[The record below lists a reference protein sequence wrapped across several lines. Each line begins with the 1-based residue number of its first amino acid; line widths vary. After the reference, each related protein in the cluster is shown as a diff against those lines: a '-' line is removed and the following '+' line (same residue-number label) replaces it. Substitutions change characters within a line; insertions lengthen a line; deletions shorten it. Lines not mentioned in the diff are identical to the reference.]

1 MIEALKSI
9 ISEFIESE
17 DMKLY
22 LIKNA
27 ESLSKHQILDLIG
40 YARKS
45 FEDKYQ
51 ALKTLAKFESDE
63 NSDGEQTF
71 KSAMEEAECVM
82 QSMTIKKDEM
92 LLLTKWTFDEGNHSA
107 SIVFTE
113 PYTSFKKAIQRMK
126 ELYISEEMI
135 WHELEK
141 YQLNNNEYEKTFE
154 YIADNTGLIWSAEYA
169 ESVHLDFCGC
179 SDLNLPVPFEPG
191 DIISIDCRP
200 YANIKN
206 AVILQIGD
214 NHDCCSV
221 QCATVSSFNDEIITG
236 ALKHPYQIFEKHI
249 EISPLYSVKICK
261 EALQDN
267 EKILKNI
274 SEYVNGDEIKGIA
287 LYNFLTR
294 DNKRS
299 VSADEILDFLSSDSI
314 LRKAYEQYIIHKD
327 LMDRLA
333 D

>member
-1 MIEALKSI
+1 MIDTLKSI
-9 ISEFIESE
+9 IPDFIESE
-17 DMKLY
+17 DMKNY
-22 LIKNA
+22 LIENA
-27 ESLSKHQILDLIG
+27 EKLSKHQILDMIG

-45 FEDKYQ
+45 FEEKYK
-51 ALKTLAKFESDE
+51 ALKALAKFENDE
-63 NSDGEQTF
+63 NLNGEQTF
-71 KSAMEEAECVM
+71 KSAMEEAEYVI
-82 QSMTIKKDEM
+82 QSMTVDKDEM
-92 LLLTKWTFDEGNHSA
+92 LLLTRWTFDEGNHSA

-113 PYTSFKKAIQRMK
+113 PYTSFEKAIQRMK

-135 WHELEK
+135 WYELEK
-141 YQLNNNEYEKTFE
+141 YQLNGNEYEKTFE

-200 YANIKN
+200 YANVKN
-206 AVILQIGD
+206 AVILRIDD

-221 QCATVSSFNDEIITG
+221 QCASVSTFNGEIIIG
-236 ALKHPYQIFEKHI
+236 ALKHPHLIFEKHI
-249 EISPLYSVKICK
+249 GISPLYSAKICK
-261 EALQDN
+261 GTLRDN
-267 EKILKNI
+267 EKILEYI
-274 SEYVNGDEIKGIA
+274 SNYVNGDETKGIA
-287 LYNFLTR
+287 LYNFLSQ
-294 DNKRS
+294 DNKRC
-299 VSADEILDFLSSDSI
+299 VSAEDLLDFLSPNSI